1 MRLERFMNWFC
12 CLTVVGLAIAL
23 SAGVVLAVHEGQ
35 VSNGKSKVVILLSQD
50 PVGFWSA
57 LVTNLFVAGVVWYC
71 AYWIYIHRIKEQNRP

>member
-1 MRLERFMNWFC
+1 
-12 CLTVVGLAIAL
+12 
-23 SAGVVLAVHEGQ
+23 VHEGQ
-35 VSNGKSKVVILLSQD
+35 VSSGKSKVVILLAQD